1 MDANIK
7 SREELLNDIELLRQE
22 NSVLQTKLTNF
33 KNGNFFKKLT
43 EITSTLYIIYQE
55 NRIVFVN
62 TATTELLGYSEEEF
76 LQAKLMDFIH
86 PAFQKIEKENRL
98 SLETGEKDVANFE
111 LKIRTK
117 NNTECWFD
125 FNIRPFKWNNKPA
138 FIGSANDI
146 TERKK
151 NEEEL
156 IKFKLCIERS
166 LEAIFI
172 TDPEGNIIYINPAF
186 EQMYGFSS
194 IEAIGKTP
202 RIFKS
207 GSYTEDVYKYFW
219 QTLLS
224 KDEVTGEIINK
235 TKDGNL
241 ITIEGFNTSILNSK
255 GDIYG
260 YIGIHRDITERKT
273 SEESLKLFRTLIDN
287 SNDSIEVLDPTTGR
301 FLDVNETGCKELGY
315 SREEFLKLS
324 VFDIDPLVN
333 PQSFAES
340 VKKLKKSGPLTL
352 EGIHNRKD
360 GTSFPVEVNIQIV
373 NLEKE
378 YMVTVARDISL
389 RKQNEETV
397 LKLSRAVEQS
407 PTSVMITD
415 KNGIIEYI
423 NPKLTE
429 ITGYKKEEV
438 LGENPRIF
446 SSGERPKSDYKI
458 LWENI
463 LSGKEWKGEFHNKKK
478 NGELYWEYANISPII
493 NTIGEITHFVSIK
506 EDITLRKQR
515 EKELIIAKER
525 AEESDRLK
533 SAFLANMSH
542 EIRTPM
548 NGILGFTDLLK
559 NPNLTGEKQQNYI
572 RIIKKSGT
580 RMLNIINDI
589 VSISKIESGLM
600 EVNISESNI
609 NEQIEFVYTFFK
621 PEIEDKGIQ
630 FLFKN
635 PLPFSKA
642 IIKTDREKLFAI
654 LTNLVKNAIKY
665 SEKGSIE
672 LGYDKKDKYIE
683 FYVKD
688 SGIGIDST
696 RQKAIFERFIQ
707 EDISDKH
714 AYQGAGLGLSISK
727 AYVEMLGGKLWVESE
742 KGLGSTFYFTIPYT
756 TELKETVTHTN
767 DNVNGEMEVQ
777 VRNLK
782 ILIVDD
788 DKISDLLLSIMLTEI
803 SREILHA
810 KSGLEAIELCR
821 NNPDTDLIFMDIKMP
836 GMDGYEATRQIRQ
849 FNKDV
854 IVIAQTAYG
863 LACDKEKAIEAG
875 CNEHLLKPIIK
886 NKLMSLI
893 QHISLNK
900 AQIYN

>member
-7 SREELLNDIELLRQE
+7 SREELLNEINQLRQE
-22 NSVLQTKLTNF
+22 NSVLQTKLTNS
-33 KNGNFFKKLT
+33 KNGNFFKQLT

-55 NRIVFVN
+55 DRILFVN
-62 TATTELLGYSEEEF
+62 TAATELLGYSEEEF
-76 LQAKLMDFIH
+76 LQAKFMDFIH
-86 PAFQKIEKENRL
+86 PDFQKIEKGNRL

-117 NNTECWFD
+117 NNTECWFE
-125 FNIRPFKWNNKPA
+125 FNIQPFKWNNKPA

-156 IKFKLCIERS
+156 LKFKLCIERS
-166 LEAIFI
+166 FEAIFI
-172 TDPEGNIIYINPAF
+172 TDVEGNIIFINPAF

-194 IEAIGKTP
+194 VEAIGKTP

-207 GSYTEDVYKYFW
+207 GSYQEGVYQYFW
-219 QTLLS
+219 KTLLS
-224 KDEVTGEIINK
+224 KEAATGEIINK
-235 TKDGNL
+235 TKDGKL
-241 ITIEGFNTSILNSK
+241 ITVEGFNTSILDSK

-273 SEESLKLFRTLIDN
+273 VEESLKLFRTLIDN
-287 SNDSIEVLDPTTGR
+287 SYDSFEVVDPITGR

-315 SREEFLKLS
+315 SREKFLKLS
-324 VFDIDPLVN
+324 IFDIDPIVS
-333 PQSFAES
+333 PQSFAEI
-340 VKKLKKSGPLTL
+340 VKKLRKSGFLTW
-352 EGIHNRKD
+352 EGIHKRKD
-360 GTSFPVEVNIQIV
+360 GTSFPVEVNIRIV

-378 YMVTVARDISL
+378 YMVTVVRNISL
-389 RKQNEETV
+389 RKQNEELV

-407 PTSVMITD
+407 PTSVIITD
-415 KNGIIEYI
+415 KNGVIEYV

-429 ITGYKKEEV
+429 VTGYKKEEV
-438 LGENPRIF
+438 LGKNPRIF
-446 SSGERPKSDYKI
+446 SSGEKPKSDYKI

-463 LSGKEWKGEFHNKKK
+463 ISGKVWKGELHNKKK
-478 NGELYWEYANISPII
+478 NGELYWEYASISPII
-493 NTIGEITHFVSIK
+493 NTIGEITHFVAIK
-506 EDITLRKQR
+506 EDITLRKQT
-515 EKELIIAKER
+515 EKELIIAKEK

-548 NGILGFTDLLK
+548 NGILGFADLLK

-572 RIIKKSGT
+572 RIIEKSGA

-589 VSISKIESGLM
+589 VSISIIESGLM

-609 NEQIEFVYTFFK
+609 NEQIEYIYTFFK
-621 PEIEDKGIQ
+621 PEIESKGIQ

-642 IIKTDREKLFAI
+642 IIKTDRKKLFAI

-672 LGYDKKDKYIE
+672 LGYDKKDEYFE

-696 RQKAIFERFIQ
+696 RQEAIFERFIQ
-707 EDISDKH
+707 ADISDKH

-742 KGLGSTFYFTIPYT
+742 KGIGSTFYFTIPYT

-836 GMDGYEATRQIRQ
+836 GMNGYEATRQIRQ

-863 LACDKEKAIEAG
+863 LAGDREKAIEAG
-875 CNEHLLKPIIK
+875 CNDHLLKPIIK

-893 QHISLNK
+893 QQYFIK
-900 AQIYN
+900 

>member
-1 MDANIK
+1 MFTHIHK
-7 SREELLNDIELLRQE
+7 
-22 NSVLQTKLTNF
+22 VTY
-33 KNGNFFKKLT
+33 
-43 EITSTLYIIYQE
+43 LY
-55 NRIVFVN
+55 
-62 TATTELLGYSEEEF
+62 ATPEAEPRGIL
-76 LQAKLMDFIH
+76 
-86 PAFQKIEKENRL
+86 
-98 SLETGEKDVANFE
+98 
-111 LKIRTK
+111 
-117 NNTECWFD
+117 
-125 FNIRPFKWNNKPA
+125 
-138 FIGSANDI
+138 
-146 TERKK
+146 
-151 NEEEL
+151 L
-156 IKFKLCIERS
+156 IK
-166 LEAIFI
+166 
-172 TDPEGNIIYINPAF
+172 
-186 EQMYGFSS
+186 
-194 IEAIGKTP
+194 
-202 RIFKS
+202 
-207 GSYTEDVYKYFW
+207 
-219 QTLLS
+219 
-224 KDEVTGEIINK
+224 
-235 TKDGNL
+235 
-241 ITIEGFNTSILNSK
+241 
-255 GDIYG
+255 
-260 YIGIHRDITERKT
+260 
-273 SEESLKLFRTLIDN
+273 
-287 SNDSIEVLDPTTGR
+287 
-301 FLDVNETGCKELGY
+301 
-315 SREEFLKLS
+315 
-324 VFDIDPLVN
+324 
-333 PQSFAES
+333 
-340 VKKLKKSGPLTL
+340 
-352 EGIHNRKD
+352 
-360 GTSFPVEVNIQIV
+360 
-373 NLEKE
+373 
-378 YMVTVARDISL
+378 
-389 RKQNEETV
+389 
-397 LKLSRAVEQS
+397 
-407 PTSVMITD
+407 
-415 KNGIIEYI
+415 
-423 NPKLTE
+423 PKLTE

-446 SSGERPKSDYKI
+446 SSRERPKSDYKI

-707 EDISDKH
+707 ADISDKH

-900 AQIYN
+900 VQIYN

>member
-7 SREELLNDIELLRQE
+7 SREELLNEINQLRQE
-22 NSVLQTKLTNF
+22 NSVLQTKLTNS
-33 KNGNFFKKLT
+33 KNGNFFKQLT

-55 NRIVFVN
+55 DRILFVN
-62 TATTELLGYSEEEF
+62 TAATELLGYSEEEF
-76 LQAKLMDFIH
+76 LQAKFMDFIH
-86 PAFQKIEKENRL
+86 PDFQKIEKGNRL

-117 NNTECWFD
+117 NNTECWFE
-125 FNIRPFKWNNKPA
+125 FNIQPFKWNNKPA

-156 IKFKLCIERS
+156 LKFKLCIERS
-166 LEAIFI
+166 FEAIFI
-172 TDPEGNIIYINPAF
+172 TDVEGNIIFINPAF

-207 GSYTEDVYKYFW
+207 GFYPEDSYQYFW
-219 QTLLS
+219 KTLLS
-224 KDEVTGEIINK
+224 KEAATGEIINK
-235 TKDGNL
+235 TKDGKL
-241 ITIEGFNTSILNSK
+241 ITVEGFNTSILDSK

-273 SEESLKLFRTLIDN
+273 VEESLKLFRTLIDN
-287 SNDSIEVLDPTTGR
+287 SYDSFEVVDPITGR

-324 VFDIDPLVN
+324 IFDIDPIVS
-333 PQSFAES
+333 PQSFAEI
-340 VKKLKKSGPLTL
+340 VKKLRKSGFLTW
-352 EGIHNRKD
+352 EGIHKRKD
-360 GTSFPVEVNIQIV
+360 GTSFPVEVNIRIV

-378 YMVTVARDISL
+378 YMVTVVRNISL
-389 RKQNEETV
+389 RKQNEELV

-407 PTSVMITD
+407 PTSVIITD
-415 KNGIIEYI
+415 KNGVIEYV

-429 ITGYKKEEV
+429 VTGYKKEEV
-438 LGENPRIF
+438 LGKNPRIF
-446 SSGERPKSDYKI
+446 SSGEKPKSDYKI

-463 LSGKEWKGEFHNKKK
+463 ISGKVWKGELHNKKK
-478 NGELYWEYANISPII
+478 NGELYWEYASISPII
-493 NTIGEITHFVSIK
+493 NTIGEITHFVAIK
-506 EDITLRKQR
+506 EDITLRKQT
-515 EKELIIAKER
+515 EKELIIAKEK

-548 NGILGFTDLLK
+548 NGILGFADLLK

-572 RIIKKSGT
+572 RIIEKSGA

-589 VSISKIESGLM
+589 VSISIIESGLM

-609 NEQIEFVYTFFK
+609 NEQIEYIYTFFK
-621 PEIEDKGIQ
+621 PEIESKGIQ

-642 IIKTDREKLFAI
+642 IIKTDRKKLFAI

-672 LGYDKKDKYIE
+672 LGYDKKDEYFE

-696 RQKAIFERFIQ
+696 RQEAIFERFIQ
-707 EDISDKH
+707 ADISDKH

-742 KGLGSTFYFTIPYT
+742 KGIGSTFYFTIPYT

-836 GMDGYEATRQIRQ
+836 GMNGYEATRQIRQ

-863 LACDKEKAIEAG
+863 LAGDREKPIEAG
-875 CNEHLLKPIIK
+875 CNDHLLKPIIK

-893 QHISLNK
+893 QQYFIK
-900 AQIYN
+900 